1 VARDRRGARAAADG
15 TVAGTLAGGAAIVGA
30 FGRLVLHARGEDGW
44 SAFWRD
50 LPLVA
55 VRDTLLALEWLAA
68 AYGSQVVWR
77 GARMTVVGGER
88 APAVEG
94 GDGC

>member
-1 VARDRRGARAAADG
+1 
-15 TVAGTLAGGAAIVGA
+15 
-30 FGRLVLHARGEDGW
+30 RGEDGW
-44 SAFWRD
+44 RAFWRY

-68 AYGSQVVWR
+68 VFGTHVVWR

-88 APAVEG
+88 ATAAVEAV
-94 GDGC
+94 DGR

>member
-1 VARDRRGARAAADG
+1 WR
-15 TVAGTLAGGAAIVGA
+15 
-30 FGRLVLHARGEDGW
+30 
-44 SAFWRD
+44 AFWRD

-68 AYGSQVVWR
+68 VFGTHVVWR

-88 APAVEG
+88 AAAAVEG
-94 GDGC
+94 GDGR

>member
-1 VARDRRGARAAADG
+1 LRLDG
-15 TVAGTLAGGAAIVGA
+15 TFAGTLAGGAAIVGT

-44 SAFWRD
+44 RAFWRD

-55 VRDTLLALEWLAA
+55 VRDTLLPLEWLAA
-68 AYGSQVVWR
+68 AFGTHVVWR

-88 APAVEG
+88 ATAAAVEG
-94 GDGC
+94 